1 MLAIILVVAI
11 IVWLVGWDN
20 IKESKDTT
28 QVYISYGNKIYRKN
42 AIAKIEQWEKG
53 ERGE

>member
-1 MLAIILVVAI
+1 MFAIILVVAI
-11 IVWLVGWDN
+11 IVWFVGWAN
-20 IKESKDTT
+20 IKEGRDTT